1 MANSRTIA
9 GICIPSGP
17 GAGTEDICA
26 NRINSCARK
35 TLSSVLLLETPKRLR
50 RSTMNYGI
58 LAQLAFLLLGA
69 ALATAGTPTGKEYH
83 VLPPVTKGNLS
94 IFPVV
99 GGPEYATAQLL
110 TLDEGLRS
118 GAVVVTEAGSIQ
130 GLVRPGTRIPRQSG
144 AEVNRLV
151 LINNSD
157 HPLLLL
163 AGELVTGGKQDR
175 VIGVDRIVPPKSG
188 PIDLSV
194 FCVEP
199 GRWVAS
205 SEHFGALKSQM
216 AQPSVRMPAMAERNQ
231 QRVWDQVA
239 SAIGGMSNAAPAAA
253 PAMHSSSSYAKAM
266 ENPEVQRRVSS
277 VAADYDGLLR
287 ELRKVGAK
295 GVVVAINGRITWA
308 DVFASTDLL
317 EKYWQKLIR
326 SYAADS
332 LTTASAGG
340 QADQKSAQLFL
351 DQVQGNREV
360 TETDPGLF
368 RRTEISGDGYRV
380 FTLTSLVSKPEYT
393 VHIAK
398 MSYSGTGRPEF
409 YPTDFRR

>member
-1 MANSRTIA
+1 
-9 GICIPSGP
+9 
-17 GAGTEDICA
+17 
-26 NRINSCARK
+26 
-35 TLSSVLLLETPKRLR
+35 
-50 RSTMNYGI
+50 MNCGI
-58 LAQLAFLLLGA
+58 LEQFVFLLLGA
-69 ALATAGTPTGKEYH
+69 AFVTAGTPTGKEFH
-83 VLPPVTKGNLS
+83 VLPPVTRGNLS

-118 GAVVVTEAGSIQ
+118 GAVVVTEAGSLQ
-130 GLVRPGTRIPRQSG
+130 GLVRPGTRIPRESG

-157 HPLLLL
+157 RPLLLL
-163 AGELVTGGKQDR
+163 AGEVVTGGKQDR
-175 VIGVDRIVPPKSG
+175 VIGVERIVPPKSG

-205 SEHFGALKSQM
+205 SEHFSAMKSLM

-231 QRVWDQVA
+231 QSVWAHVDL
-239 SAIGGMSNAAPAAA
+239 AIGGMAAAAPAASG
-253 PAMHSSSSYAKAM
+253 AMHASTSYATAM
-266 ENPEVQRRVSS
+266 DNPEVQKKVGS

-287 ELRKVGAK
+287 ELRKAGAK

-332 LTTASAGG
+332 LTKASGGG
-340 QADQKSAQLFL
+340 QADQNSAQLFL

-360 TETDPGLF
+360 TETEPGLF
-368 RRTEISGDGYRV
+368 RRTETSGDGYRV

-398 MSYSGTGRPEF
+398 MSYSGLGRADF
-409 YPTDFRR
+409 YPIGLRR